1 MATRLEDAASGM
13 RRDAFVPFFVPVRRR
28 VRESAD
34 VATLEFDALEAGPAW
49 SGFGPGQFN
58 MVYAFGVGEIPVSI
72 SGDPSDPTR
81 ILHTI
86 RAVGPVSRAL
96 ATARRGEPVGLRGP
110 FGSRWPVE
118 RAAGHDLLIVAGG
131 IGLAPLRPVLYHALR
146 DRGAYGRVALLYGA
160 RTPQDLLFRRELD
173 VWRRTPGLQ
182 VRVAVD
188 RAGPDWEGDVGFV
201 TGQFPKVRF
210 DPLEAVA
217 MICGPEL
224 MIRAAAQSLQ
234 ELGVDADRI
243 HVSMERNMQCAI
255 GHCGHCQFGPKFVC
269 RDGPVF
275 PYSTIAPMM
284 AIREL

>member
-1 MATRLEDAASGM
+1 MRPDAM
-13 RRDAFVPFFVPVRRR
+13 TPFFLPVRRR
-28 VRESAD
+28 VRETAD
-34 VATLEFDALEAGPAW
+34 VATLEFDATQAGSAW

-72 SGDPSDPTR
+72 SGVPSDSDR

-96 ATARRGEPVGLRGP
+96 VAARRGEPVGLRGP

-118 RAAGHDLLIVAGG
+118 LAAGHDLLIVAGG
-131 IGLAPLRPVLYHALR
+131 IGLAPLRPVLYHVLR
-146 DRGAYGRVALLYGA
+146 ERSGYGRVALLYGA
-160 RTPQDLLFRRELD
+160 RSPQELLFRRELD
-173 VWRRTPGLQ
+173 GWRRTPGLQ

-188 RAGPDWEGDVGFV
+188 LAGPDWEGDVGFV
-201 TGQFPKVRF
+201 TGQFQKVRF

-224 MIRAAAQSLQ
+224 MIRAAAQSL
-234 ELGVDADRI
+234 ETLGVEPDRI

-275 PYSTIAPMM
+275 PYSTVAPMM